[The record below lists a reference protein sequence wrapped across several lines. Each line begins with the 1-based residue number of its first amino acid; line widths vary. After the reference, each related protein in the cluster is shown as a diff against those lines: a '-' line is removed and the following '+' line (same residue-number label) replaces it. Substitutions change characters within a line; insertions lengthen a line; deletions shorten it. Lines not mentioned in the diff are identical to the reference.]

1 MLSDVA
7 GAAGPGGAP
16 DFEQD
21 SEEVSPLTL
30 PAEDPPAAQDQV
42 KTPGSQDHRHSGA
55 HSRRTGGG
63 QVPSR
68 NQGGNNECQFFFE
81 DEVFRIDR
89 RGRVHFGVVTETAES
104 YSSDEDEEVD
114 EVLSKGEVRVAFYPD
129 GKELVHTEHSI
140 GLADRTL
147 MPGDVVRRRLPGQK
161 DLIGQAGYVRDVNV
175 RADVTVL
182 GSKLVIKNVA
192 AERLRPI
199 SEWTRDVPVCL
210 GTWIGTTVNVDEC
223 AVIKNT
229 NGARLEITS
238 NDFHKFKDAVGHC
251 AREVFNP
258 NVYFPGNVVI
268 GRLPPPDRV
277 KNLTPEID
285 LPANRKAR
293 AMYTVE
299 SIRTTSVNVA
309 WTCRAISQFENGT
322 DIDPLKQ
329 PKTTIKGEDLNSVKR
344 LNIYE
349 SYVLQIH
356 DRFYLKYS
364 KCDLLIRYTDWEEEQ
379 AEKYI
384 PIYNSQK
391 KMDKGSKLNSSASS
405 SGNARNVPKFRR
417 LANKFSG
424 MRLPRPASD
433 HTHSSNASKVSKR
446 SEEVCSSGEDEEEE
460 DEEPI
465 QLPEPSVAPEKEA
478 AVAEDAESPSPDST
492 AAADAAAQAPRIT
505 MRHAKRRHVKKKMRS
520 VKKLITAPFARKDLT
535 PKDGDEIVVET
546 LVVYSSV
553 TVVWQ
558 DGTVETGILSTQL
571 YPIHHLDNHEFFP
584 GDFVSKANE
593 NSTGVTDYGV
603 IQCVDHDERIAK
615 VLWFNI
621 YSHVDN
627 PIPLCKDLEELSVYD
642 LKDHSD
648 YQYRPGTMVIRV
660 SNFTGEDV
668 DSTAGQVIDNYPD
681 GRVRVWWAKGHITMC
696 YPQDLF
702 EINHNDQDQDA
713 YESDGSEDS
722 WETQS
727 ENSRVG
733 MNLSLSS
740 MDNEEHIIM
749 GIDRATEAMKRLEKL
764 FRILPPKRKPE
775 VLNDLL
781 AVYKNC
787 RSLDRML
794 KTNFFHEDH
803 FQNIVQCK
811 PSTDDDSPDLPT
823 LESVEEA
830 SPDAL
835 TVLPKVSSTI
845 KLELES
851 INQSCPGQPTLTPTK
866 RKSSTEMDE
875 VQCKKSADKIAEE
888 ADAEEEEDALELDK
902 VTLTESETKLD
913 YNQLVKKYRS
923 EYTELFGCARN
934 SIAKAFEN
942 RTKNDSGVHSRGE
955 NTSDEFNNPD
965 SDNKSVEVSE
975 VNDDKMKCKEDCII
989 ELLKY
994 DADVCEVFCFLIK
1007 EQMAKCRE
1015 AVVET
1020 VSKPKG
1026 DRKDEDEEVSDAE
1039 EAIEPVDQDR
1049 KPAEDGE
1056 DRQIAEDDAMEQPL
1070 NLNAL
1075 SESLPP
1081 IDSPMACSSPS
1092 CSVIPD
1098 TPPVCDNCF
1107 QVMPNAPA
1115 AHHFIGSQVT
1125 PANKSQYQRAVQRE
1139 YRMLQAS
1146 LPAGVV
1152 VRAYEDRMDLISV
1165 MMVGPQHTPYQ
1176 NALFFFD
1183 FQLGRDYPKS
1193 PPVCHYI
1200 SYCTERLNPNLYE
1213 EGKVCVSLLGT
1224 WSGRD
1229 TEVWSYGST
1238 MLQVL
1243 VSIQGLIL
1251 VDEPYYNE
1259 AGYEKQK
1266 GTQLGNENS
1275 RVYNEM
1281 AIIKIAHSTV
1291 KQLQNP
1297 PLVFRSELIEHFK
1310 EFGCELHGRMQA
1322 WSEYSAEAQ
1331 RQRITSIKDMPVE
1344 YKAPCEL
1351 PEFPLLPCSRG
1362 FCIAVKGVLGQLQS
1376 ELTALGTSL
1385 ATGDRNGIPAGT
1397 GTAPRAAPEEI

>member
-1 MLSDVA
+1 MMSDVA
-7 GAAGPGGAP
+7 GAAAPGGAP
-16 DFEQD
+16 DQQQQQD
-21 SEEVSPLTL
+21 TQELAPRT
-30 PAEDPPAAQDQV
+30 PTAKDPRS
-42 KTPGSQDHRHSGA
+42 SQDRAKSPPQESRLPTNSHT

-63 QVPSR
+63 QVPSK
-68 NQGGNNECQFFFE
+68 NQAAGNNECQFFFE

-104 YSSDEDEEVD
+104 YSSDEDEEID
-114 EVLSKGEVRVAFYPD
+114 DVLGKGEVRVAFYPD
-129 GKELVHTEHSI
+129 GKEMVQTEQSI

-161 DLIGQAGYVRDVNV
+161 DLVGQAGYVRDVNV
-175 RADVTVL
+175 CADVTVL
-182 GSKLVIKNVA
+182 GSSLVIRNVP

-199 SEWTRDVPVCL
+199 SEWSRDVPVCL

-223 AVIKNT
+223 AVLRSS

-238 NDFHKFKDAVGHC
+238 NDFHKFKDAVSQC

-258 NVYFPGNVVI
+258 NVYFPGNVVV
-268 GRLPPPDRV
+268 GKMPPPDRV
-277 KNLTPEID
+277 KNLTPDITQSV
-285 LPANRKAR
+285 NRKGR

-309 WTCRAISQFENGT
+309 WTCRGISQT
-322 DIDPLKQ
+322 DNASDVDPLKQ
-329 PKTTIKGEDLNSVKR
+329 PKTTIKGEDLSNVKR

-364 KCDLLIRYTDWEEEQ
+364 KCDLLVKYADWEDEQ
-379 AEKYI
+379 ADKYI
-384 PIYNSQK
+384 PIYHTQK
-391 KMDKGSKLNSSASS
+391 KMERKVSKLNSSASS
-405 SGNARNVPKFRR
+405 SGNSRGVPKLRR
-417 LANKFSG
+417 LANKITG
-424 MRLPRPASD
+424 LRLPRPAID
-433 HTHSSNASKVSKR
+433 HSAKASNRSK
-446 SEEVCSSGEDEEEE
+446 EDMLTSGDEDEEEE
-460 DEEPI
+460 VEPI
-465 QLPEPSVAPEKEA
+465 QPTEPTAAPEKEG
-478 AVAEDAESPSPDST
+478 EEAESPSAAST
-492 AAADAAAQAPRIT
+492 AAADAGAQAPRIT
-505 MRHAKRRHVKKKMRS
+505 MRSAKRRHVKKKMRTVRKLMS
-520 VKKLITAPFARKDLT
+520 LPFTKKETA

-558 DGTVETGILSTQL
+558 DSSVETGIHSTQL

-593 NSTGVTDYGV
+593 NITGTTEYGV

-615 VLWFNI
+615 VTWFNS
-621 YSHVDN
+621 YSNVDN
-627 PIPLCKDLEELSVYD
+627 PIPLCKNTEELSVYD
-642 LKDHSD
+642 LKDHAH

-660 SNFTGEDV
+660 SNFTNEDV
-668 DSTAGQVIDNYPD
+668 DSTAGQVIDNFPD

-702 EINHNDQDQDA
+702 EINHNDQEHDGF
-713 YESDGSEDS
+713 ESDGSEDS

-733 MNLSLSS
+733 LNLSLSS
-740 MDNEEHIIM
+740 LDNEDNIIM
-749 GIDRATEAMKRLEKL
+749 GIDRATEAMKILDKL
-764 FRILPPKRKPE
+764 YRVLPADRKTE
-775 VLNDLL
+775 VLSHLL
-781 AVYKNC
+781 DVYKNC
-787 RSLDRML
+787 RGLDQML
-794 KTNFFHEDH
+794 TTNFFDDAN
-803 FQNIVQCK
+803 FQGIVRLKSGSADICPDCATDEHREEQITEMLVAMTNVVSVTINLDVDASSSLV
-811 PSTDDDSPDLPT
+811 PAGQSTS
-823 LESVEEA
+823 
-830 SPDAL
+830 
-835 TVLPKVSSTI
+835 
-845 KLELES
+845 
-851 INQSCPGQPTLTPTK
+851 TPTK
-866 RKSSTEMDE
+866 RKSSTEVDE
-875 VQCKKSADKIAEE
+875 VQCKKSTDEITE
-888 ADAEEEEDALELDK
+888 APEN
-902 VTLTESETKLD
+902 LTEVALADESEESMPN
-913 YNQLVKKYRS
+913 NQLIIKYRS
-923 EYTELFGCARN
+923 EFHIMFGRARE

-955 NTSDEFNNPD
+955 NTSDESNNPD
-965 SDNKSVEVSE
+965 SENKLAEESGKIKL
-975 VNDDKMKCKEDCII
+975 NIFYREDPAI
-989 ELLKY
+989 ELVAKRA
-994 DADVCEVFCFLIK
+994 ADVCEVFSFLIK
-1007 EQMAKCRE
+1007 EQMSKCRE
-1015 AVVET
+1015 LVVQT
-1020 VSKPKG
+1020 GSKAKSDPR
-1026 DRKDEDEEVSDAE
+1026 DDEVSDTE
-1039 EAIEPVDQDR
+1039 EAIEAIEEAAD
-1049 KPAEDGE
+1049 EDGE
-1056 DRQIAEDDAMEQPL
+1056 QEQADDEAMEQPL

-1092 CSVIPD
+1092 RSAIPD
-1098 TPPVCDNCF
+1098 TPPVCEDCF
-1107 QVMPNAPA
+1107 QVLPNAPA
-1115 AHHFIGSQVT
+1115 AHHFISNLVT

-1139 YRMLQAS
+1139 YRLLKAS

-1152 VRAYEDRMDLISV
+1152 VRAYEDRMDLMSV
-1165 MMVGPQHTPYQ
+1165 MMVGPQNTPYQ

-1183 FQLGRDYPKS
+1183 FQMGRDYPKS

-1229 TEVWSYGST
+1229 SEVWLPSST

-1259 AGYEKQK
+1259 AGYEKQR

-1291 KQLQNP
+1291 KQLTNP
-1297 PLVFRSELIEHFK
+1297 PLVFRTELIDHFK
-1310 EFGCELHGRMQA
+1310 QFGSELHGRMLA
-1322 WSEYSAEAQ
+1322 WAEYSLEMQ
-1331 RQRITSIKDMPVE
+1331 RHKITSIKDMPAD
-1344 YKAPCEL
+1344 YQAPCEL

-1362 FCIAVKGVLGQLQS
+1362 FCIAVKRVLGQLES
-1376 ELTALGTSL
+1376 ELTALGANIVTD
-1385 ATGDRNGIPAGT
+1385 DRNGVAAGM